1 MSVPAGY
8 DDAQL
13 AAFMLAVLGP
23 TAAALGW
30 TAPAHVSEP
39 LIETLV
45 AYGVDDIAAAT
56 DVPKLR
62 ALARWQAWEA
72 AAEALASR
80 YDVSTDG
87 QALSRAQL
95 YTHARQQAA
104 RAARQ
109 ATVWLAGGAV
119 TVTPIR
125 RSSDPYLSR
134 EVVT

>member
-72 AAEALASR
+72 AAEALVSR
-80 YDVSTDG
+80 YDISTDG
-87 QALSRAQL
+87 QSLSRSQL
-95 YTHARQQAA
+95 YQQARGQLRIA
-104 RAARQ
+104 AQRAARYQ
-109 ATVWLAGGAV
+109 
-119 TVTPIR
+119 TVTRTTITR
-125 RSSDPYLSR
+125 TSDPYAMQ
-134 EVVT
+134 EVSE